1 MPDQKPVLNYRRPE
15 GQHLPA
21 FEVFVLIVLIAKW
34 CALSLIGF
42 GLFLMVLAAVFRVL

>member
-21 FEVFVLIVLIAKW
+21 FEVFVLIAKW
-34 CALSLIGF
+34 GALSLIGF